1 MLWLVFLLIWDEQ
14 LILTNGS
21 QLTCDRYDTTYD
33 SVIVQQG
40 GWTFVMSRDVVDW
53 ERTRALHR
61 EEPVET
67 PRETEPV
74 ERSPDKPLMIAK
86 LDVRKASIIDLIRFL
101 ADMRDIN
108 LYIDPSVEDVK
119 VTYRLRNIRWITA
132 MNLVCMNAGLA
143 VELNGNLLSVDAW

>member
-14 LILTNGS
+14 LILTDGS
-21 QLTCDRYDTTYD
+21 QLTCDRYDATPD
-33 SVIVQQG
+33 SVIVQQI
-40 GWTFVMSRDVVDW
+40 GWTFVMSRDVIDW
-53 ERTRALHR
+53 ERTRSLRR
-61 EEPVET
+61 EESAET
-67 PRETEPV
+67 FREP
-74 ERSPDKPLMIAK
+74 ERIELSPDEPLMIAK

-143 VELNGNLLSVDAW
+143 MELNGNLLSVDAW